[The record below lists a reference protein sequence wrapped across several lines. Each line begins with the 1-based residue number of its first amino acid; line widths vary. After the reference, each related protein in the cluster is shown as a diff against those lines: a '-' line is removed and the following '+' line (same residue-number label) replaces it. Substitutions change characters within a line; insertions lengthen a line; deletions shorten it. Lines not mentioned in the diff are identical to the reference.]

1 MTLRMA
7 FSMPFYVV
15 IGALGWKARTARG
28 EPPFSRSLLVKT
40 VLVGLL
46 GFYVSSYLDF
56 AGLQYLSAQFERLIL
71 MTYPVFVALLGA
83 AFFGARLT
91 RRSVAALAISYS
103 GIVFIFATGATAKG
117 DNAFLGAA
125 LIVGASFTYA
135 LYNLWARPL
144 VTRIGAGIFTS
155 ITALAAC
162 AGVLLHFM
170 AEKSLLD
177 LTAVP
182 KRAVLLAAVMAV
194 TSTVL
199 PSFMLTA
206 ALNRVGAQAVS
217 MLGTISPVSTI
228 ILAMIILGEPF
239 TAADATGTALVIAGI
254 AIFTYHDATELG
266 MTFEEFNAFCRSLP
280 ATTYVVQ
287 WGRPLMCGRLVARC
301 SLSAGLNRLGRATRS
316 KSPAS
321 PSKSSSRSPAYD
333 RLPISRRE
341 V

>member
-1 MTLRMA
+1 MDSAMADLSFSVPRDRAISLNGGYMLAAAGAILFSLKGILVKLAYGGASDVDAITLMTLRMA

-28 EPPFSRSLLVKT
+28 EPPFSRSLLVKA

-91 RRSVAALAISYS
+91 KGSVAALAISYS

-125 LIVGASFTYA
+125 LIFGASFTYA

-162 AGVLLHFM
+162 VGVLLHFM
-170 AEKSLLD
+170 AERSLLD
-177 LTAVP
+177 LAMVP

-254 AIFTYHDATELG
+254 AIFTYQDA
-266 MTFEEFNAFCRSLP
+266 R
-280 ATTYVVQ
+280 
-287 WGRPLMCGRLVARC
+287 
-301 SLSAGLNRLGRATRS
+301 RA
-316 KSPAS
+316 
-321 PSKSSSRSPAYD
+321 
-333 RLPISRRE
+333 
-341 V
+341 

>member
-1 MTLRMA
+1 MKGILVKLAYGGASDVDAITLMTLRMA

-15 IGALGWKARTARG
+15 IGALGWKARMARG
-28 EPPFSRSLLVKT
+28 EPPFPRSLLVKA

-46 GFYVSSYLDF
+46 GFYFSSYLDF
-56 AGLQYLSAQFERLIL
+56 AGLQYLSAPLERLIL

-91 RRSVAALAISYS
+91 KGSALAISYS

-117 DNAFLGAA
+117 DNALLGAA
-125 LIVGASFTYA
+125 LIFGASFTYA

-162 AGVLLHFM
+162 VGVLLHFM
-170 AEKSLLD
+170 AERSLLD

-254 AIFTYHDATELG
+254 AIFTYQDA
-266 MTFEEFNAFCRSLP
+266 R
-280 ATTYVVQ
+280 
-287 WGRPLMCGRLVARC
+287 
-301 SLSAGLNRLGRATRS
+301 RA
-316 KSPAS
+316 
-321 PSKSSSRSPAYD
+321 
-333 RLPISRRE
+333 
-341 V
+341 